1 MPETKTANKGG
12 RPSRSL
18 EDEIAL
24 AEERLN
30 ALRERKRQQ
39 ERAERERNQK
49 AIVALI
55 RSEGLD
61 DVSAEV
67 WRAALPKLREAL
79 KSAGK
84 AAPKAAAPAP
94 ATPEPAGEPATTS

>member
-61 DVSAEV
+61 DVSVEV

-79 KSAGK
+79 KAAGK
-84 AAPKAAAPAP
+84 AEPKPAASAP
-94 ATPEPAGEPATTS
+94 ATPEPGGEPAASA